1 MWVCGPETSPL
12 SGRGPPADVFLS
24 EPHGGLQRCPT
35 RQVEARRSHR
45 GVWSCPG
52 AAWVLV
58 MRVAVVP
65 GPALSLGP
73 WSCPPTSCCAGEGPG
88 GGADLSSRGVA
99 TVSVATGDPPGWE
112 TAWFFLQSLVPDCSS
127 TRLQAGSA
135 GPGLAAA
142 TVLCGCPHRQGPW
155 AAHFVRTLCRRRL
168 LPALLSRLCQ
178 LLHHQVGLPPP
189 PAPTT
194 LNLFSF

>member
-45 GVWSCPG
+45 VVWSCPG
-52 AAWVLV
+52 VAWVLV

-65 GPALSLGP
+65 GPPLSLGP

-88 GGADLSSRGVA
+88 WGGGLTYPAGAWRRSASQQETLLVGEQPGSFFSLWCLTAHPPGSRRAVQGQA
-99 TVSVATGDPPGWE
+99 WPLPLFSVAVPTGRAPGPP
-112 TAWFFLQSLVPDCSS
+112 TS
-127 TRLQAGSA
+127 
-135 GPGLAAA
+135 
-142 TVLCGCPHRQGPW
+142 
-155 AAHFVRTLCRRRL
+155 
-168 LPALLSRLCQ
+168 
-178 LLHHQVGLPPP
+178 
-189 PAPTT
+189 
-194 LNLFSF
+194 